1 VIKVGDRV
9 LFSKYKWGKRVK
21 GIVTLATVHN
31 GGNLLK
37 YLINSDGKEYK
48 LVTFTNIPIE
58 KRRIVKIPNSIDFI
72 WD

>member
-1 VIKVGDRV
+1 VIEVGDRV
-9 LFSKYKWGKRVK
+9 FFSKYKWGKRVK
-21 GIVTLATVHN
+21 GIVTQTTKHN

-58 KRRIVKIPNSIDFI
+58 KRRITKITNSIDFI
-72 WD
+72 CD